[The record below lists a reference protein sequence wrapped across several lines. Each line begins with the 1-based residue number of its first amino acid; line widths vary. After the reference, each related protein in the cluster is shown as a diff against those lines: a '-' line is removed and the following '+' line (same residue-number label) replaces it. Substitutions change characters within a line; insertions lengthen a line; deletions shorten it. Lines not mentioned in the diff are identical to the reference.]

1 MSDRKLNLCGVTPGS
16 GRTIFF
22 ISTLFVFWVFCT
34 NNKLEGGQ
42 SYPFLGF
49 GKLYH
54 LFCCFVNPS
63 IPFILKIMQLYLKV
77 PSISKRLSLLID
89 RRRFWFH
96 FYVSYVHTIFES
108 ICKNYDSKNICL
120 CFSWRWIVCIIV
132 RAYACFQDLIQF
144 IGR

>member
-1 MSDRKLNLCGVTPGS
+1 MVSLQVLGGQFSSYQPFLFFGFFAL
-16 GRTIFF
+16 TIN
-22 ISTLFVFWVFCT
+22 SKAVSHTHFWVLVNYITCFV
-34 NNKLEGGQ
+34 
-42 SYPFLGF
+42 
-49 GKLYH
+49 
-54 LFCCFVNPS
+54 CCYFVNPS

-77 PSISKRLSLLID
+77 YSISKRLSLLID

-108 ICKNYDSKNICL
+108 ICKNYDSKKICL

>member
-1 MSDRKLNLCGVTPGS
+1 MVSLQVLGGQFSSYQPFL
-16 GRTIFF
+16 FF
-22 ISTLFVFWVFCT
+22 GFFALTTNSKAVSHTHFWVLVNYIT
-34 NNKLEGGQ
+34 
-42 SYPFLGF
+42 S
-49 GKLYH
+49 
-54 LFCCFVNPS
+54 FCCFVNPS
-63 IPFILKIMQLYLKV
+63 IPFILKIKQLYLKV
-77 PSISKRLSLLID
+77 HSISKRLSLLID

>member
-1 MSDRKLNLCGVTPGS
+1 MVSLQVLGGQFSSYQPFL
-16 GRTIFF
+16 FF
-22 ISTLFVFWVFCT
+22 GFFALTTNSKAVSHTHFWVLVNYITSFCW
-34 NNKLEGGQ
+34 
-42 SYPFLGF
+42 
-49 GKLYH
+49 
-54 LFCCFVNPS
+54 FVNPS

-77 PSISKRLSLLID
+77 HSISKRLSLLID
-89 RRRFWFH
+89 RRRFRFH